1 MENNMNLR
9 QQIIQERI
17 VKTAS
22 LLNVGEDLAFLRYA
36 HSLITDRSIHAFNQT
51 ELTEGGQ
58 EKQIDTFTIDQ
69 DDEDATIYIL
79 QVKNT
84 NSFSSNALIQM
95 RNGLDWIFR
104 KNRTDINQLQNIR
117 FRDKILE

>member
-1 MENNMNLR
+1 MNLR